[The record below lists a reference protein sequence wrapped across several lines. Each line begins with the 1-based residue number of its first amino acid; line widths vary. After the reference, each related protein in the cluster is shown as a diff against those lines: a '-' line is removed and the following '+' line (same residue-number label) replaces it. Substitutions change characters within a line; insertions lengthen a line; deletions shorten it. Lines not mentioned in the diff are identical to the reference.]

1 MEVARAL
8 YHVDDRPL
16 LLNFHV
22 GLGGSD
28 VTMRQ
33 IGYIVDKTLE
43 AVETGKVEKVVD
55 WVELI
60 DLGEVM

>member
-1 MEVARAL
+1 MEAARAL
-8 YHVDDRPL
+8 YPLSDRPL

-28 VTMRQ
+28 ITMNQ
-33 IGYIVDKTLE
+33 IRYMAEQTLE
-43 AVETGKVEKVVD
+43 SLSKGKAPGMVD
-55 WVELI
+55 WVELK

>member
-8 YHVDDRPL
+8 YPLSERPL

-22 GLGGSD
+22 GIGGSD
-28 VTMRQ
+28 VTMSQ
-33 IGYIVDKTLE
+33 IRYMAEKTLE
-43 AVETGKVEKVVD
+43 AVEKGTVESMVD
-55 WVELI
+55 WVELK